1 VDTLSPSLP
10 QYTTMRG
17 ATVVL
22 DVEGVLFKTQL
33 ATLTSIRSG
42 TLAQLVAGGEWKKQ
56 LDQAGHLFIDRDS
69 RIFPVILAFLRDGSS
84 LPLPRDEWM
93 LQRIAHE
100 ARYFN
105 LPDLERLANSKQRE
119 ISEKEIRGG
128 EMEERK
134 PATRSLSVPDGK
146 ASSVEGT
153 ASSKPSDGYEKADKV
168 EIPMKKSEVDRK
180 LKRKPSLLNHLSIS
194 LPRNFAHI
202 AHIGWKGS
210 ELILSTSSSSKEKDP
225 QMRAMAEVA
234 SQSSASQVYNL
245 VDGDSSRYGSQ
256 GVEVLISSQSIRS
269 LPHPKK
275 APIPPFRPPPPLD
288 EMVE

>member
-1 VDTLSPSLP
+1 PSPSI
-10 QYTTMRG
+10 MRG

-33 ATLTSIRSG
+33 ATLNSVRSG
-42 TLAQLVAGGEWKKQ
+42 TLAQLVAGGEWRKQ

-93 LQRIAHE
+93 LQKIVHE

-105 LPDLERLANSKQRE
+105 LPDLERLANSKL
-119 ISEKEIRGG
+119 SELMRAEKKG
-128 EMEERK
+128 K
-134 PATRSLSVPDGK
+134 PPVSK
-146 ASSVEGT
+146 A
-153 ASSKPSDGYEKADKV
+153 ASPKLAVLADAPPPPLEKPSEEYEKADKV
-168 EIPMKKSEVDRK
+168 EIPMKKSEVNRK
-180 LKRKPSLLNHLSIS
+180 LKRKPSLLNRLSIS

-210 ELILSTSSSSKEKDP
+210 ELILSTSSASKERDP

-269 LPHPKK
+269 LPPPKK
-275 APIPPFRPPPPLD
+275 APIPPFRPPPPLLLD
-288 EMVE
+288 STD